1 MQLPKLFKVTKSRWV
16 NAENKRVRAT
26 SPGAIKVAEQSKDWY
41 AELPII
47 ESAIERLTRKKNGKL
62 QPRPIRVR
70 LCQNKRAAKEMLL
83 EMIESAERKA
93 AGIIDY
99 AEMAHRSTGDLVDSY
114 RDHLLAKGN
123 SDKYVEL
130 TINRIETVFADCR
143 FLRVTDLDAEK
154 AAVWLYKQRQET
166 VKQAFNTRGIATSY
180 KQIGQAFGVAER
192 TVTYWR
198 QQEAPITPRGK
209 TDLAEVSA

>member
-130 TINRIETVFADCR
+130 TINRIE
-143 FLRVTDLDAEK
+143 
-154 AAVWLYKQRQET
+154 ET